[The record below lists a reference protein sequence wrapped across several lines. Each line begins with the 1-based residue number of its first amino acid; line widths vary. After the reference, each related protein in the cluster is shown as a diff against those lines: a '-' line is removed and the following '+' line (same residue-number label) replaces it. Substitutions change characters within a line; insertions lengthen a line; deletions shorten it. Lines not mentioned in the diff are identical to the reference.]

1 MRSKG
6 ALLVFLAASCGG
18 GAFPETDTEAGLTIC
33 ANTTVEGVDVSR
45 WDGTVDWAAVR
56 SAGIAF
62 AIARVS
68 DGLAYPDSSFDA
80 NWAAIKAHGMVRG
93 SYQYFEPAQDP
104 IAQANLV
111 LQRVGALGPGDLPPA
126 LDIET
131 MGGLTSAAVAAS
143 MAQWIE
149 RIRFATGRRPIVYT
163 SPAFWSALGNANVA
177 ADLWVANWAVTC
189 PSVPGPFASWKLWQY
204 SATGSVS
211 GIAGMADRSRF
222 NGSLAELFAWAGSG
236 SQPDAGP
243 GPSTTP
249 ATGCSS
255 GAVGPSALALLMFAR
270 RRRRLCQ

>member
-104 IAQANLV
+104 IAQANYL
-111 LQRVGALGPGDLPPA
+111 LQHIGTLGPGDLAPA
-126 LDIET
+126 IDTET
-131 MGGLTSAAVAAS
+131 MGGLTA
-143 MAQWIE
+143 
-149 RIRFATGRRPIVYT
+149 
-163 SPAFWSALGNANVA
+163 
-177 ADLWVANWAVTC
+177 
-189 PSVPGPFASWKLWQY
+189 
-204 SATGSVS
+204 
-211 GIAGMADRSRF
+211 
-222 NGSLAELFAWAGSG
+222 
-236 SQPDAGP
+236 
-243 GPSTTP
+243 
-249 ATGCSS
+249 
-255 GAVGPSALALLMFAR
+255 GAVVSAM
-270 RRRRLCQ
+270 